1 MELVM
6 EAVLGAAFGLAGG
19 FALVAMLNGLA
30 MPGGLHPL
38 FVVAGAVTISAV
50 TSLVGGSGLLA
61 VYIAGL
67 VMANRPVRAYPSI
80 VGFHDAVTW
89 LCQIVMFL
97 MLGLLVTPSTLWDY
111 APQGLLVAAVL
122 TLVARP
128 LAVWICT
135 LGVRLRGSGRRSSSP
150 GWACAGRCRSSSR
163 PSRCSPA
170 CRTPRPISTSP
181 SSSCSS
187 PCWCRARR

>member
-1 MELVM
+1 M
-6 EAVLGAAFGLAGG
+6 EALVGGIFGLAGG
-19 FALVAMLNGLA
+19 FALVAVLNRLA

-38 FVVAGAVTISAV
+38 FVVAGAVMISAF

-67 VMANRPVRAYPSI
+67 VMANRPMRAYPSI

-97 MLGLLVTPSTLWDY
+97 VLGLLVTPRTLWDY
-111 APQGLLVAAVL
+111 APQGLIVAVVL

-128 LAVWICT
+128 LAVWVC
-135 LGVRLRGSGRRSSSP
+135 LGRSASRSGKRPSSP
-150 GWACAGRCRSSSR
+150 GWACAARSRSFSR
-163 PSRCSPA
+163 RSRCSPA
-170 CRTPRPISTSP
+170 CRARPRTSTSP
-181 SSSCSS
+181 SSWCSS
-187 PCWCRARR
+187 RCWCRARR